1 MSARNSHHELLIG
14 ADDCQSARIRD
25 RLTRLET
32 AVAGRPGFGRS
43 SQTSATTL
51 VVGLRCRTEEHDWA
65 LDTDLPA
72 ALGGDS
78 TAPTP
83 SVLLRAAIGSCLAMS
98 YRLRAARHGI
108 RFDSI
113 RVIVETDSA
122 IAGMLVTDANDPAGF
137 TQIRVDVEIVS
148 DAPRE
153 TVAAII
159 DESDRLS
166 PVLDTVSRVNLV
178 TRSLSIMASSS

>member
-1 MSARNSHHELLIG
+1 
-14 ADDCQSARIRD
+14 
-25 RLTRLET
+25 
-32 AVAGRPGFGRS
+32 
-43 SQTSATTL
+43 
-51 VVGLRCRTEEHDWA
+51 
-65 LDTDLPA
+65 
-72 ALGGDS
+72 
-78 TAPTP
+78 
-83 SVLLRAAIGSCLAMS
+83 MS